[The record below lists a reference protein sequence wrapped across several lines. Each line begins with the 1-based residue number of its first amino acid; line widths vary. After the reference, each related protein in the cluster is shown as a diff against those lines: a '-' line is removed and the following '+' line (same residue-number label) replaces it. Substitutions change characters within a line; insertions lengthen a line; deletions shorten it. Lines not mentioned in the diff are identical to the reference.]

1 MSVSTIKDQEG
12 KEYLIFDETEL
23 YDDSEM
29 GDKLEDFDILQILG
43 KGSYGFVAKVR
54 SIKNNKIY
62 AMKQIDLNKLG
73 SQKEVDLCKREVL
86 VLQKL
91 NHPNINKYYKSF
103 ANNNCL
109 YIIMEFMNNGDL
121 SGFIKAHEKF
131 NKPVREE
138 EVWNILLQSMTA
150 LEYIHKKGVVHRDIK
165 PANLFMTNDKMIEIG
180 DFGVAAKIA
189 GIQTSVKSFTGTI
202 VGTPMFMSPE
212 ILREEEYDYLTDVYS
227 MGITM
232 YELCFFQSPK
242 KPGITSE
249 GNVIFA
255 NVALTKNQNLYS
267 PQLLNILSKMIEE
280 DREKR
285 PSSALLCK
293 MIKAQYIQTF
303 LKTSSLSAVTRCLY
317 SLPQTTKI
325 LTKYIQNNNNPHP
338 ITEGYIN
345 AIKEL
350 ENNVNNKFN
359 QFKETLA
366 IQNPKL
372 NTDDEI
378 DPVFIITYLL
388 EKMHKELNVV
398 RPKQNTINEPQYIIN
413 STFNGQDEDR
423 SNKNEMLEKFF
434 KHFSNNFNSP
444 ISNMFFGMLKD
455 KKVCKT
461 CGVYNYN
468 YTCFCL
474 MTFDLNEI
482 CGLNNNNGVDLINLF
497 QAMHDKKK
505 EYTLNDKIYCD
516 KCLSYQN
523 HIKSKQIYSMPYK
536 LIISL
541 ERGVNCMNKT
551 KVNFPFDLNIGNY
564 AEYVCSPRTYQ
575 LVGCVNRADVNSK
588 EHYVSFT
595 RIINTDNWICSD
607 DDKIN
612 QVNKNMALSYG
623 IPVLLFYN
631 YVGK

>member
-1 MSVSTIKDQEG
+1 M
-12 KEYLIFDETEL
+12 
-23 YDDSEM
+23 
-29 GDKLEDFDILQILG
+29 
-43 KGSYGFVAKVR
+43 
-54 SIKNNKIY
+54 
-62 AMKQIDLNKLG
+62 
-73 SQKEVDLCKREVL
+73 
-86 VLQKL
+86 
-91 NHPNINKYYKSF
+91 
-103 ANNNCL
+103 
-109 YIIMEFMNNGDL
+109 
-121 SGFIKAHEKF
+121 
-131 NKPVREE
+131 
-138 EVWNILLQSMTA
+138 
-150 LEYIHKKGVVHRDIK
+150 
-165 PANLFMTNDKMIEIG
+165 
-180 DFGVAAKIA
+180 
-189 GIQTSVKSFTGTI
+189 
-202 VGTPMFMSPE
+202 
-212 ILREEEYDYLTDVYS
+212 
-227 MGITM
+227 
-232 YELCFFQSPK
+232 
-242 KPGITSE
+242 
-249 GNVIFA
+249 
-255 NVALTKNQNLYS
+255 
-267 PQLLNILSKMIEE
+267 MIEE
-280 DREKR
+280 DKEKR

-293 MIKAQYIQTF
+293 TIKSQYIQTF
-303 LKTSSLSAVTRCLY
+303 LKTSSLSSVTRCLY

-325 LTKYIQNNNNPHP
+325 LTKYLQNNNKPRP

-359 QFKETLA
+359 QFKEILA

-378 DPVFIITYLL
+378 DPVFIITYLI

-398 RPKQNTINEPQYIIN
+398 RPKQNTINEPQYLIN
-413 STFNGQDEDR
+413 TTFNGQDEDR
-423 SNKNEMLEKFF
+423 SNKNEMLERFF

-461 CGVYNYN
+461 CGVFNYN

-474 MTFDLNEI
+474 MTFDLNEL
-482 CGLNNNNGVDLINLF
+482 CGMNNNNGVDLINLF

-505 EYTLNDKIYCD
+505 EYTINDKIYCD

-523 HIKSKQIYSMPYK
+523 HIKIKQIYSMPYK

-541 ERGVNCMNKT
+541 ERGVNCVNKT

-564 AEYVCSPRTYQ
+564 AEYACSPRTYQ
-575 LVGCVNRADVNSK
+575 LVGCVNRADINNKV
-588 EHYVSFT
+588 HYVSFT
-595 RIINTDNWICSD
+595 RIINSDNWICSD

>member
-325 LTKYIQNNNNPHP
+325 LTKYVQNNNNPHP

-505 EYTLNDKIYCD
+505 
-516 KCLSYQN
+516 
-523 HIKSKQIYSMPYK
+523 
-536 LIISL
+536 
-541 ERGVNCMNKT
+541 
-551 KVNFPFDLNIGNY
+551 NI
-564 AEYVCSPRTYQ
+564 
-575 LVGCVNRADVNSK
+575 
-588 EHYVSFT
+588 H
-595 RIINTDNWICSD
+595 
-607 DDKIN
+607 
-612 QVNKNMALSYG
+612 
-623 IPVLLFYN
+623 
-631 YVGK
+631 